1 MGGRGEANTSVSV
14 ERRARNVMPRR
25 HDAASSKRRRREAKC
40 FRGVAQRDHRK
51 VIAGVALP
59 KVRRRSSK
67 EDRASR
73 DAAVRFLVL
82 RNEGSLT
89 VTSGGEL

>member
-1 MGGRGEANTSVSV
+1 MS
-14 ERRARNVMPRR
+14 RR
-25 HDAASSKRRRREAKC
+25 HDAASSNRRRREAKC

-82 RNEGSLT
+82 RNGGSLT

>member
-1 MGGRGEANTSVSV
+1 
-14 ERRARNVMPRR
+14 
-25 HDAASSKRRRREAKC
+25 
-40 FRGVAQRDHRK
+40 VAQRDHRK
-51 VIAGVALP
+51 VVAGVMLP

-73 DAAVRFLVL
+73 DAAGSIPSSSER
-82 RNEGSLT
+82 GSLT

>member
-1 MGGRGEANTSVSV
+1 
-14 ERRARNVMPRR
+14 MPRR
-25 HDAASSKRRRREAKC
+25 HDAAASRRKKLRAKC

-51 VIAGVALP
+51 VIAGVMLP

-73 DAAVRFLVL
+73 DAAVGFLDL
-82 RNEGSLT
+82 RIEGSLT
-89 VTSGGEL
+89 VMSRGEL